1 MTTLLERDRELDVLE
16 SFVERV
22 RAGHGGRLL
31 ITGPAG
37 IGKTAL
43 VDAAGD
49 FARARGMQWLASRG
63 SEVAAQV
70 GFAVTRA
77 GFGRFWPEDSG
88 RGGPLA
94 ATPPNAAAMLTRAA
108 AAILD
113 LADAVPVLI
122 AVDDVHWA
130 DPTSLRLLAR
140 LAERASAARIG
151 LLLATRA
158 EVLGTHSPPLAE
170 LLDERDAVVLRPA
183 PLSES
188 GAVQLLTGWIEGG
201 VSPELGARCHE
212 QTGGNPY
219 LLGALADALR
229 QSGAAGER
237 LSAARL
243 REIGTRTVSGNVAR
257 RLASLRPI
265 ERSLLETVAVAGEL
279 GGLPA
284 LVELLAL
291 APHEAYL
298 AAHRL
303 VELDLLRRADPPELT
318 HPLVGAA
325 VREQV
330 KPQARFALLRRS
342 ADWLGEQGLLEQAAA
357 RLLELPPAGDP
368 LVADTLARAAALA
381 AARGATEVA
390 ATLLRRALTEPPADG
405 RRAEIGASLG
415 QMLLALGEPEAVGVL
430 EQALAA
436 ASSPRQSGE
445 IAASLAAALN
455 YARRFE
461 ESVAVLERARSALT
475 AAEAD
480 LDEELEALAVH
491 QMTFVPG
498 LVRLRGRQ
506 LARLGDR
513 RHASEFAYRW
523 RLAELATESLTG
535 CGKATQTAVLAER
548 SLAGGALLSRGMQ
561 AHSKAVLSLAYVGR
575 TETARAHLHDA
586 AAHARAAGDAV
597 ALGFA
602 IAMHGEVSRLEGEML
617 RAEIDT
623 RTGLELLPPGEVGP
637 RFILRALIESL
648 VCQGRVDEA
657 EGLLRDGD
665 LAGELP
671 EIMPTP
677 GLLHAR
683 AQARIA
689 AGSLVL
695 GLEDLL
701 LAGEIAERFGLRDPV
716 SAPWRVTATEAL
728 LELGDHDR
736 AAALA
741 AEQLDLARA
750 CGVPEAIGVAL
761 RIGGRVRGGP
771 AGRALLEES
780 VGLLERGFARL
791 ELARALVDLGQAL
804 TGENRAQAR
813 QLLERGA
820 RLAEQLGAAALAGR
834 AGELA
839 TQAGSRPRRARR
851 HGPAALSTAE
861 SRTAR
866 LAAEGLTNRE
876 IAEALVLSE
885 KTIESQLRA
894 AYRKLGIRARGE
906 LPVALGA
913 SRGPEPLSTRTP

>member
-1 MTTLLERDRELDVLE
+1 MTTLFERDRELDALE
-16 SFVERV
+16 SFVARV
-22 RAGHGGRLL
+22 CGGHGGRLL
-31 ITGPAG
+31 ISGPAG

-43 VDAAGD
+43 VDAAGVLAHAHGMQCLS
-49 FARARGMQWLASRG
+49 ARASD
-63 SEVAAQV
+63 VAAQV
-70 GFAVTRA
+70 GFAVARA
-77 GFGRFWPEDSG
+77 CFGNWWPEQTE
-88 RGGPLA
+88 RGGPLS
-94 ATPPNAAAMLTRAA
+94 ATPPAQAALLTRAA
-108 AAILD
+108 AAILA
-113 LADAVPVLI
+113 LAESTPVLI
-122 AVDDVHWA
+122 AVDDVQWA
-130 DPTSLRLLAR
+130 DQASLRLLTR
-140 LAERASAARIG
+140 LAERVGATRIG
-151 LLLATRA
+151 LLLAARA
-158 EVLGTHSPPLAE
+158 DALGAPGDQLAG
-170 LLDERDAVVLRPA
+170 LLDERGAVMLRPA
-183 PLSES
+183 PLSEA
-188 GAVQLLTGWIEGG
+188 GTARLLTGRIGSDI
-201 VSPELGARCHE
+201 SPELVARCRE

-219 LLGALADALR
+219 LLEALADALR
-229 QSGAAGER
+229 QAGFTGER

-243 REIGTRTVSGNVAR
+243 REIGARTVTRHVAQ
-257 RLASLRPI
+257 RLASLRAV
-265 ERSLLETVAVAGEL
+265 ERSLLEAVAVTGEL
-279 GGLPA
+279 GDLAA
-284 LVELLAL
+284 LAELLAL
-291 APHEAYL
+291 APGDAHL
-298 AAHRL
+298 AASHL
-303 VELDLLRRADPPELT
+303 VELDLLRSADPPELT

-325 VREQV
+325 IREQV
-330 KPQARFALLRRS
+330 GPKARFALLRRS
-342 ADWLGEQGLLEQAAA
+342 ADWLGAQGLLEQAAA
-357 RLLELPPAGDP
+357 RLLELPLEGDAR
-368 LVADTLARAAALA
+368 VADTLARAAALA
-381 AARGATEVA
+381 AGRGATDVA
-390 ATLLRRALTEPPADG
+390 ATLLRRALAEPPPAE
-405 RRAEIGASLG
+405 RRAELGASLG
-415 QMLLALGEPEAVGVL
+415 QVLLALGAPEAVAVL

-436 ASSPRQSGE
+436 ANEPRQAGE
-445 IAASLAAALN
+445 IAAALAAALN

-461 ESVAVLERARSALT
+461 EAVAVLDRARSALT

-498 LVRLRGRQ
+498 RVRLRARQ
-506 LARLGDR
+506 LERRGDR

-535 CGKATQTAVLAER
+535 CGKATQTAELAER

-575 TETARAHLHDA
+575 TETARRHLHDA
-586 AAHARAAGDAV
+586 AAHARAAGDPV

-602 IAMHGEVSRLEGEML
+602 IAMHGEVSRLEGQML

-648 VCQGRVDEA
+648 VCQDRVDEA
-657 EGLLRDGD
+657 EELLRDGD

-736 AAALA
+736 AATLA

-761 RIGGRVRGGP
+761 RISGRVRGGRT
-771 AGRALLEES
+771 GRALLEQS

-804 TGENRAQAR
+804 TGESRTHAR

-820 RLAEQLGAAALAGR
+820 SLAEELGAAALAGR

-839 TQAGSRPRRARR
+839 ARAGSRPRRARR
-851 HGPAALSTAE
+851 HGPAALSSAE

-876 IAEALVLSE
+876 IAETLVLSE

-913 SRGPEPLSTRTP
+913 SRGPEPLSTDKP